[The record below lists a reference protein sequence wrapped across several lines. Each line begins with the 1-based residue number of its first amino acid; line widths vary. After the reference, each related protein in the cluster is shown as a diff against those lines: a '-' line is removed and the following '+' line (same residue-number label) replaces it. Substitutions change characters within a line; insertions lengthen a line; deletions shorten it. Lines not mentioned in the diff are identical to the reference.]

1 MNELLE
7 NLKDTIME
15 QVFYRQHVRLMRLL
29 SPFKT
34 IRRVVEKYI
43 LINSFLCAFIL
54 CWLHTTYVNSPASIH
69 SNCLYQ
75 ALGKKNF
82 TYDLADYDVIRLHI
96 SNEEFNHFQQEE
108 HVRGSNPISCEAS
121 SAGSNDKSSNS
132 VCPMD
137 DDSCVAGLSNH
148 SNPHLHGSTEIVN
161 STTVDNQELPLL
173 FDKFI
178 SNVGLHIDET
188 KKAPRQDPKESRGRG
203 GGSARLY
210 NVAERLGWTHT
221 MNNADEEDDRK
232 HVFEGGQGVGE
243 LKDLFVSQRV
253 YLFSLEKGYLML
265 RADQRDR
272 HAIRRLDITI
282 SSDR

>member
-1 MNELLE
+1 
-7 NLKDTIME
+7 ME

-43 LINSFLCAFIL
+43 LINAFICAFIL

-96 SNEEFNHFQQEE
+96 SNEKFNHFQQEE
-108 HVRGSNPISCEAS
+108 HVRGSNTISCEAS
-121 SAGSNDKSSNS
+121 TGIKVSLSGSGTVSPIDDDNS
-132 VCPMD
+132 V
-137 DDSCVAGLSNH
+137 VGLGLSNH
-148 SNPHLHGSTEIVN
+148 SNSHLHSSSDIIN
-161 STTVDNQELPLL
+161 STAADNQELPLL

-221 MNNADEEDDRK
+221 TNNADEEEDIK
-232 HVFEGGQGVGE
+232 HVFEGQGGE

-265 RADQRDR
+265 RADQRNR

>member
-1 MNELLE
+1 
-7 NLKDTIME
+7 ME

-29 SPFKT
+29 SPFRT
-34 IRRVVEKYI
+34 VRRVVEKYI
-43 LINSFLCAFIL
+43 LINAFICAIIL
-54 CWLHTTYVNSPASIH
+54 CWLHTTYVNSPVSIH

-75 ALGKKNF
+75 ALGKENF
-82 TYDLADYDVIRLHI
+82 THDLADYDVIRLHI
-96 SNEEFNHFQQEE
+96 SNEKFNHFQQEE
-108 HVRGSNPISCEAS
+108 HVRGSNTISCEGSAEIKDSPAS
-121 SAGSNDKSSNS
+121 SSS
-132 VCPMD
+132 VCHID
-137 DDSCVAGLSNH
+137 DDNGVAELSNH
-148 SNPHLHGSTEIVN
+148 SNLTLQSSSEN
-161 STTVDNQELPLL
+161 STADNQELPVL

-178 SNVGLHIDET
+178 SNVGLHIDDT
-188 KKAPRQDPKESRGRG
+188 NNAQRQDPKESRGSG

-221 MNNADEEDDRK
+221 SNNADEEEDRK
-232 HVFEGGQGVGE
+232 HVFEGQGGE

-272 HAIRRLDITI
+272 HSIRRLDITI